1 MRYYELATIARAE
14 LTDEGYE
21 GLIGKMDGLLKK
33 KRKKAEKGEIVHVD
47 DWGVRKLCYPIEKQ
61 PKGRYVFVTLKCLP
75 DTLAEVERNLKLDE
89 AVLRYQTIKL
99 KGVPVFEEAKPE
111 AAKEEVKAEAVKE
124 EVKAEVVKEEV
135 KAEVEAPAV
144 EKSAEKTEAATE
156 EVKPEAKAP
165 VEEKSAEATED

>member
-111 AAKEEVKAEAVKE
+111 AVKE

-144 EKSAEKTEAATE
+144 EKSAEKTEAATD